1 LKTTLLANG
10 PSAFNTFVSQLTYL
24 GILTRPSRSF
34 FTYMLHSI
42 GNCCVLVSINALIL
56 DRHYLH
62 TIIEQT
68 LPDLGAPTQAC
79 DTVGGTRFFCDVY
92 QKVGFEQDF
101 MDLNITIE
109 CYLDTTTG
117 FDFRRASG
125 CTCTTLLTPS
135 NASRLPKT
143 CPCYVCPMGFG
154 SSSVS
159 IDCSYLI
166 PNATDTTNTTN
177 ATASSTVPSSV
188 PSFSPTPGGAAAAA
202 TSAPAAVPTA
212 SSGSPT
218 SMAPVVGGG
227 QAIPIAPTLGPA
239 GSGAPV
245 ASVGSVA
252 PVAAVGTGAPSAA
265 GSGAGA
271 VPQMQRNRHLQGG
284 STGAPST
291 AAPLVNG
298 TTDSANTTAN
308 VTVLP
313 DPYIFDTCVSVD
325 CGGNCNGTCSLGCDD
340 PTASTL
346 CDFCEG
352 AAGSPTPVPSGSDGA
367 GTGTGGGGTGNV
379 PTIGSKSGAAAP
391 TVGGIQTLVML
402 GWVAVGAAVIM
413 TEGGGL

>member
-1 LKTTLLANG
+1 
-10 PSAFNTFVSQLTYL
+10 LTYHA
-24 GILTRPSRSF
+24 ILTRRLSHSF
-34 FTYMLHSI
+34 CWVYVVH
-42 GNCCVLVSINALIL
+42 
-56 DRHYLH
+56 
-62 TIIEQT
+62 EQT

-92 QKVGFEQDF
+92 QKVGFEQNF

-109 CYLDTTTG
+109 CYLDTTTE

-143 CPCYVCPMGFG
+143 CPCYVCPIGFG

-166 PNATDTTNTTN
+166 PNATDDNTTN
-177 ATASSTVPSSV
+177 ANASSTVPSSV
-188 PSFSPTPGGAAAAA
+188 PSFSPTPGGGAAAT
-202 TSAPAAVPTA
+202 TSAPAAMPTA

-218 SMAPVVGGG
+218 SAAPAVGGG
-227 QAIPIAPTLGPA
+227 QAIPIAPTLNPA
-239 GSGAPV
+239 VGSGAPV
-245 ASVGSVA
+245 AS
-252 PVAAVGTGAPSAA
+252 VGTGAPSAA
-265 GSGAGA
+265 GSGSGA

-284 STGAPST
+284 STGAPS
-291 AAPLVNG
+291 PLING
-298 TTDSANTTAN
+298 TANTTTAN
-308 VTVLP
+308 ETVLP

-352 AAGSPTPVPSGSDGA
+352 AAGSPTPVPSGSDG
-367 GTGTGGGGTGNV
+367 TGTGSGAGGTDNV

-391 TVGGIQTLVML
+391 TGRGFKTLVIL
-402 GWVAVGAAVIM
+402 GWVAAGAAVIM
-413 TEGGGL
+413 TEGGGM